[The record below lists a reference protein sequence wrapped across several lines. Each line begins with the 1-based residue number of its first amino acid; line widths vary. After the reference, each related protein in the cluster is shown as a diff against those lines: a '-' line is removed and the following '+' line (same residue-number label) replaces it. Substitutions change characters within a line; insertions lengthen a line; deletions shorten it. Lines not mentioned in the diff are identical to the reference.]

1 MQKDAAAHRNS
12 MHTASDASLAARHG
26 TQEFWAHG
34 ATRTRILGSRCYK
47 DTRIPGSRCYKGQN
61 SPPRCY
67 VHSRVLLCAQ
77 MYCTWRQTPLPARF
91 GTILRRQEFW
101 AHGATRTRILG
112 SRCYK
117 GQNSPPRCYKGHSY
131 LHVSTVPIDTLCSSQ
146 HNFSSKGKHFGHEW
160 AVPEFTPPRHH
171 ATTPPSDHQGW
182 HTPTVSSLLTLE
194 TRQRSI
200 FEVVSGGMAVCF
212 TWTSGFR
219 WGSASFPILAGSRA
233 SAGVGLV
240 RPSRPPSV
248 APHKTRFALSASVYA
263 V

>member
-1 MQKDAAAHRNS
+1 

-47 DTRIPGSRCYKGQN
+47 DTRIPGSRCYKG
-61 SPPRCY
+61 
-67 VHSRVLLCAQ
+67 
-77 MYCTWRQTPLPARF
+77 
-91 GTILRRQEFW
+91 
-101 AHGATRTRILG
+101 
-112 SRCYK
+112 
-117 GQNSPPRCYKGHSY
+117 HSY

-146 HNFSSKGKHFGHEW
+146 HNFSSNGKHFGHEW

-182 HTPTVSSLLTLE
+182 HTPTVSSLLTLG

-200 FEVVSGGMAVCF
+200 YEVVSGGMAVCS
-212 TWTSGFR
+212 TWKPGFR

>member
-1 MQKDAAAHRNS
+1 

-77 MYCTWRQTPLPARF
+77 MYCTRRQTPRPARF

-117 GQNSPPRCYKGHSY
+117 GQNSPPRCYSRMR
-131 LHVSTVPIDTLCSSQ
+131 TLRTPSLTILKHHLLRICGKRAIPTCTTEKKKNEETTWARCRALVAQRRFTQVRPLRRPVRPPLRRRGGDSIRTCGACLRRLVHMRSSQ
-146 HNFSSKGKHFGHEW
+146 
-160 AVPEFTPPRHH
+160 
-171 ATTPPSDHQGW
+171 
-182 HTPTVSSLLTLE
+182 LT
-194 TRQRSI
+194 
-200 FEVVSGGMAVCF
+200 
-212 TWTSGFR
+212 
-219 WGSASFPILAGSRA
+219 
-233 SAGVGLV
+233 
-240 RPSRPPSV
+240 SRPPPV
-248 APHKTRFALSASVYA
+248 HRFVCAF
-263 V
+263 